1 MIIESH
7 LNVFDA
13 VLTTSEQTGTDVV
26 FGKPFSDDGN
36 VIPESKTP
44 LANTG
49 MKLRVMVSTAIT
61 SAATVK
67 LVGKDK
73 VDDSSYKDVAV
84 YTIPVSEAG
93 KIYDFVLPENSPCVL
108 NVKVTGGSAAGKLF
122 VRFEP
127 MSRGY

>member
-7 LNVFDA
+7 LNVFNNT
-13 VLTTSEQTGTDVV
+13 LTTSEQAGTDVV
-26 FGKPFSDDGN
+26 FGKPFEDNGN
-36 VIPESKTP
+36 EIPESKTP

-49 MKLRVMVSTAIT
+49 MKLRVVVTTAIA

-67 LVGKDK
+67 LVGKDE
-73 VDDSSYKDVAV
+73 VTDVSYRDVAL

-93 KIYDFVLPENSPCVL
+93 KIYDFVIPEDSPCVL

-122 VRFEP
+122 IRFEP

>member
-1 MIIESH
+1 MDKIAGVIAQE
-7 LNVFDA
+7 LGVKEFQVQNTIK
-13 VLTTSEQTGTDVV
+13 LI
-26 FGKPFSDDGN
+26 DDGN
-36 VIPESKTP
+36 TIPESKTQ
-44 LANTG
+44 LANSG
-49 MKLRVMVSTAIT
+49 MKLRVMVTTAIT

-73 VDDSSYKDVAV
+73 TTDSSYKDVAV

-93 KIYDFVLPENSPCVL
+93 KIYDFVLPEDSPCVL